1 MPIREDGLETRMHTH
16 TETHTVHVENVIVV
30 RWMRGTEIESGVRE
44 GEMVVML
51 VERVGSQ
58 LKKRETDEN

>member
-1 MPIREDGLETRMHTH
+1 MHTH